1 MTQLMAIVNL
11 TPDSFFG
18 PSRATAADALERI
31 RRFAAAGATIVDIG
45 AVSTRPGAASVSARA
60 EWRRLSPI
68 LRQLAKYMSRDGRSE
83 SAMTY
88 RSNFFVIPGADR
100 ESHPFQIS
108 IDTTRAEIVR
118 KAYKVIGPFIVND
131 ISAGEDDPEMLPTV
145 AELGLPYIAM
155 HKRGNPQ
162 TMNDLCDY
170 PDGVTAELIRY
181 FEGFAERASGLGI
194 HDWILDPGLGFAK
207 TSSQCW
213 EILERLE
220 DLRAF
225 ARPILI
231 GAADKRFTK
240 EIPPHI
246 AAWYAAQAGSESAA
260 PDGTAVANALAIA
273 HGADILRVHSIT
285 PPPQTS
291 DPTPAA

>member
-18 PSRATAADALERI
+18 PSRATAADVLERI

-45 AVSTRPGAASVSARA
+45 AVSTRPGAAPVSARA
-60 EWRRLSPI
+60 EWRRLSPV
-68 LRQLAKYMSRDGRSE
+68 LRQVNSFPKG
-83 SAMTY
+83 
-88 RSNFFVIPGADR
+88 I
-100 ESHPFQIS
+100 QIS

-118 KAYKVIGPFIVND
+118 KAYKVIGPVIVND

-170 PDGVTAELIRY
+170 SDGVTAELIRY

-246 AAWYAAQAGSESAA
+246 AAWYTAQAGSESALNA

-273 HGADILRVHSIT
+273 HGADIIRVHSIT

-291 DPTPAA
+291 DPTPGA